1 MKDKPAA
8 DPSSTP
14 APARTDWTGPAK
26 WAVIGIV
33 TLAFMAMFKGEIGQL
48 LRGAEEV
55 SVGGDGVKLKIRT
68 VSTPLGDT
76 VLSSQGQPLSRPA
89 GVAGPGTN
97 NGAGQPPATPAPLP
111 SEQQTVFTDPQTGA
125 TLAWPRNGLWV
136 REDAL
141 AQRTGSALV
150 LRHTSNFG
158 NFMPNVNVRVEPVG
172 TASVD
177 DWMALGNQ
185 GMAAMGFELVSAQTD
200 PATQSGVRVMRHRD
214 VQGVLYQIQRVVIRN
229 GQAIYV
235 TASMLEQHA
244 APGVYAAMGA
254 ILNSFAV
261 PGTSGG

>member
-1 MKDKPAA
+1 MSDKPAGE
-8 DPSSTP
+8 
-14 APARTDWTGPAK
+14 PARTDWTGPAK
-26 WAVIGIV
+26 WAVIGVV

-76 VLSSQGQPLSRPA
+76 VLSSQGQPLSRP
-89 GVAGPGTN
+89 VAASDATRPGAVT
-97 NGAGQPPATPAPLP
+97 AQTPAPLP
-111 SEQQTVFTDPQTGA
+111 SDQQTVFTDPQTGA

-136 REDAL
+136 RDDVV
-141 AQRTGSALV
+141 AQRTGTALV
-150 LRHTSNFG
+150 LRHTSNHG
-158 NFMPNVNVRVEPVG
+158 NFVPNVSLAAEPVG

-177 DWMALGNQ
+177 DWMQLGNQ
-185 GMAAMGFELVSAQTD
+185 GMAAMGYELVSVQTD
-200 PATQSGVRVMRHRD
+200 PATQSGVRVMRHRN

-229 GQAIYV
+229 GLAIYV

-261 PGTSGG
+261 PG

>member
-8 DPSSTP
+8 EPGASPAPAP

-26 WAVIGIV
+26 WGVIGIV
-33 TLAFMAMFKGEIGQL
+33 ALAFMAMFKGEIGLL

-68 VSTPLGDT
+68 VSTPLGET
-76 VLSSQGQPLSRPA
+76 VLSSQGQPLKRPVAPAAA
-89 GVAGPGTN
+89 GSAPDAQAT
-97 NGAGQPPATPAPLP
+97 QPAAPLP
-111 SEQQTVFTDPQTGA
+111 SDQQTVFTDAQTGA

-136 REDAL
+136 REDAI
-141 AQRTGSALV
+141 AQRTGSVLV
-150 LRHTSNFG
+150 LRHTSSFG
-158 NFMPNVNVRVEPVG
+158 NFVPNVNVRAEPVG
-172 TASVD
+172 SASVD
-177 DWMALGNQ
+177 DWMQLGNQ
-185 GMAAMGFELVSAQTD
+185 GMAAMGFELVSVQTD
-200 PATQSGVRVMRHRD
+200 PATQSGVRVTRHRD

-229 GQAIYV
+229 GVAIYV

-261 PGTSGG
+261 PG